1 MCSKI
6 ISQMCVFVCVCV
18 CVYVCINKAGQKGD
32 SSSDA
37 NIPDED
43 PFYAHV
49 RATQEQVCPPPQRVM
64 GLLRGDTFK

>member
-1 MCSKI
+1 
-6 ISQMCVFVCVCV
+6 MCVFVCVCV

-49 RATQEQVCPPPQRVM
+49 RATQEQVCPPPPKGYGVAERRHLQMR
-64 GLLRGDTFK
+64 LILTNR